1 MVHSRWIVPVLLL
14 AMVGVAKTSRQPVQ
28 QSTLQQFLDRVR
40 GQQVAPLVSPG
51 SLFPLNG
58 GALTDLAADTK
69 ARGLND
75 IVVVRIVENTLA
87 QASGSVGAQRTYAA
101 NSAITGV
108 GGQSVPYLNP
118 LLGLNSSSNLKG
130 TGTANSQSQLLTS
143 VAGRVVAVLPNGY
156 LVVEAEH
163 QVAFNQQSQTLILRG
178 LVRPV
183 DILPDNSVP
192 STALSDL
199 EIELKGKGV
208 VSDAT
213 RQPNLFMRW
222 LWKIVGF

>member
-1 MVHSRWIVPVLLL
+1 MSRTAKISALILL
-14 AMVGVAKTSRQPVQ
+14 ATVAVAKTGKPAAQPA
-28 QSTLQQFLDRVR
+28 TLQQYVERVSGR
-40 GQQVAPLVSPG
+40 QVAPVVSSG
-51 SLFPLNG
+51 SLFPLSG
-58 GALTDLAADTK
+58 GSLTNLAADTK

-75 IVVVRIVENTLA
+75 IVVIRIVENTLA
-87 QASGSVGAQRTYAA
+87 QASGSVAAQRTYAA

-108 GGQSVPYLNP
+108 GGQTVPYMNP
-118 LLGLNSSSNLKG
+118 LIGLNSSTNLKG

-156 LVVEAEH
+156 MVVEVEH

-178 LVRPV
+178 LVRPA
-183 DILPDNSVP
+183 DIGTDNSVL
-192 STALSDL
+192 STELSDL

-208 VSDAT
+208 VTDAT
-213 RQPNLFMRW
+213 RQPNLFVRW

>member
-1 MVHSRWIVPVLLL
+1 MAHPRWILFVLLL
-14 AMVGVAKTSRQPVQ
+14 ATVGAAKNAKQPVQ
-28 QSTLQQFLDRVR
+28 QTTLEQFLSRVR
-40 GQQVAPLVSPG
+40 GEQIAPVVAPG
-51 SLFPLNG
+51 SLFPLSG

-87 QASGSVGAQRTYAA
+87 QASGSVAAQRTYAA
-101 NSAITGV
+101 SSAITGV
-108 GGQSVPYLNP
+108 GGQTVPYLNP
-118 LLGLNSSSNLKG
+118 LLNLNSNSNLKG
-130 TGTANSQSQLLTS
+130 AGTANSQSQLLTS